1 VIVEHNLDVIKN
13 ADHVIDLGPGS
24 GEQGGEVIAKGSPEE
39 VAATAGSATGRYLAA
54 ALVR

>member
-1 VIVEHNLDVIKN
+1 VIKN

-39 VAATAGSATGRYLAA
+39 VAATAGSATGRYLAV